1 MKTIKI
7 TYEFECGSVLNQVVE
22 TDGSKTT
29 IESMIAFSD
38 KQKASLLYTIRQII
52 DHTKRTI
59 LIDNSDLSDEQ
70 IVKMIEEDFF
80 GMI

>member
-1 MKTIKI
+1 M
-7 TYEFECGSVLNQVVE
+7 
-22 TDGSKTT
+22 SKTEQT
-29 IESMIAFSD
+29 TDKHEHGNSSLGVVVGSAFSD

-80 GMI
+80 GE

>member
-29 IESMIAFSD
+29 IEAM
-38 KQKASLLYTIRQII
+38 
-52 DHTKRTI
+52 
-59 LIDNSDLSDEQ
+59 IDNG
-70 IVKMIEEDFF
+70 DFIDF
-80 GMI
+80 SFPSNIIACDWIYLTN